1 MSKKVFFPNLDGLRF
16 IAFAL
21 VFLQHAF
28 YHLFKQFDN
37 GHLIQKSLLSSF
49 FLAGG
54 TGVQIFFVLSGFL
67 ITYLIVQEI
76 NSQGTLNV
84 KNFYIRRTL
93 RIWPLYYAVV
103 IFSFLMY
110 PYLKSLIGINSDL
123 CSRPFYYFTFLANFD
138 LIHIAKTCPG
148 RDAMTQG
155 IIWSVAIEEQFYL
168 VWPLFFT
175 ILPKKFYPFLCLAV
189 IACSIVFRINYL
201 GQPEAYFHTFAV
213 MGDLAIGALLALLA
227 TYHIRFR
234 EWIINLKQINI
245 LLSYLFILTIYVF
258 NGVVFDFKYGVV
270 IARIFFDCVF
280 AFIIITQ
287 CFSVNLPIRLGR
299 SAWVSNLGKVSYGLY
314 MLHPI
319 AILVLDIAYRKL
331 HLDNSIFVYGFMQ
344 AVLTFFVTI
353 VMARFSY
360 TLLEKPFLKLKSKF
374 SFISTERPIE

>member
-49 FLAGG
+49 FLGGG

-76 NSQGTLNV
+76 NSQGALNV

-93 RIWPLYYAVV
+93 RIWPLYYAIV
-103 IFSFLMY
+103 IFSFLIY
-110 PYLKSLIGINSDL
+110 PYLKSLIGINSEL

-168 VWPLFFT
+168 VWPLFFA
-175 ILPKKFYPFLCLAV
+175 ILPKKIYPFLCLAV
-189 IACSIVFRINYL
+189 IACSIIFRIDHN

-227 TYHIRFR
+227 TYHIKFR
-234 EWIINLKQINI
+234 EWIINLKQTNI
-245 LLSYLFILTIYVF
+245 QLSYLIILTIYVF

-270 IARIFFDCVF
+270 MARIFFDCVF

-287 CFSVNLPIRLGR
+287 CFSVNLPIRLGS

-331 HLDNSIFVYGFMQ
+331 HLDNSIFMYGFMQ

-360 TLLEKPFLKLKSKF
+360 TLFEKPFLKLKSKF
-374 SFISTERPIE
+374 SFINTERQTE